1 MTFRRL
7 ALPLLALALLPAQA
21 WAQPD
26 TVVTTQAWAQPDTVV
41 TTSGGRQ
48 WFDNVE
54 LALETDLATGGDRS
68 WAAVTDSSRQV
79 VLYWLCMDLDLYIQ
93 LEPTPPGAH
102 RLGWR
107 FDRDERRTAM
117 GVPRTDESTG
127 VTVTELPGEEHDAF
141 TARAKTARRL
151 EVSMTVDGERRVMV
165 FDLRGAA
172 PALGRLPCLL
182 SKNPPGAG
190 EHALGDARPWLDDP
204 DFRESDQAA
213 QLLNQEEVSAAMQE
227 AYPEP
232 LFRKGG
238 QVILVLRVERDGTP
252 NLPSVRVRS
261 STHAA
266 LTRTAL
272 QVAPLMRF
280 TPAMRDGRP
289 VPGWVQVPLDFL
301 TDP

>member
-7 ALPLLALALLPAQA
+7 ALPLLALAALATPAR
-21 WAQPD
+21 AQD
-26 TVVTTQAWAQPDTVV
+26 TVTVSDVTA
-41 TTSGGRQ
+41 SEIRE
-48 WFDNVE
+48 WFDNME
-54 LALETDLATGGDRS
+54 LVLDTDLATGTDRS
-68 WAAVTDSSRQV
+68 FAATTDPTSGV

-93 LEPTPPGAH
+93 LEPTARGAD
-102 RLGWR
+102 RLTWR
-107 FDRDERRTAM
+107 FDQDEPRTAT

-151 EVSMTVDGERRVMV
+151 EVSMTVDGERRELVY
-165 FDLRGAA
+165 DLRGAA

-190 EHALGDARPWLDDP
+190 EYALGDARPWLDDP
-204 DFRESDQAA
+204 DFRDTDQAA
-213 QLLNQEEVSAAMQE
+213 QLLNQEEVSAAMQA

-232 LFRKGG
+232 LFQKGG